1 MKKKQI
7 FSLRKFSAGIA
18 SVSLGTL
25 VFLGGSQAV
34 NAETQDL
41 NQATQ
46 EAYNTINNLPSLSD
60 AQKDAYNQQILVE
73 SGQNSTQKFDAILEG
88 EKNYGNRKS
97 RWIYFKAWI

>member
-73 SGQNSTQKFDAILEG
+73 SGQNSTQKLDAILADAQ
-88 EKNYGNRKS
+88 NMNS
-97 RWIYFKAWI
+97 QNAQAQQAAA